1 MARTSERIGKS
12 GEYMTAALLSLESDT
27 VSIIPHGSTSD
38 IVFEIDN
45 VIYKCQVKTKTKERA
60 NISKHTGRK
69 YDKGWQFDLRRG
81 KAVKDRKYK
90 EGSIDLYALYCVPHQ
105 TIVFL
110 PATRKFTKITFTDKE
125 MQTVNSH
132 ESFKEAIKDLQK
144 HKK

>member
-27 VSIIPHGSTSD
+27 VSIIPHGSTS
-38 IVFEIDN
+38 
-45 VIYKCQVKTKTKERA
+45 A

-90 EGSIDLYALYCVPHQ
+90 DGSIDLYALYCVPHQ
-105 TIVFL
+105 TIIFL
-110 PATRKFTKITFTDKE
+110 PATRKFTKITFTDEE
-125 MQTVNSH
+125 MQTVDSH
-132 ESFKEAIKDLQK
+132 KSFKEAMSQIKK
-144 HKK
+144 PTN

>member
-1 MARTSERIGKS
+1 MTRTSERIGKS

-38 IVFEIDN
+38 IIFEVDD
-45 VIYKCQVKTKTKERA
+45 VIYKCQVKTKSKERA
-60 NISKHTGRK
+60 NISRHTGRK

-90 EGSIDLYALYCVPHQ
+90 AGSIDLYALYCVPHQ

-110 PATRKFTKITFTDKE
+110 PATRKFTKITFTDE
-125 MQTVNSH
+125 EIQAIDSH
-132 ESFKEAIKDLQK
+132 KSFKEAMSQIKK
-144 HKK
+144 PTN